1 MTATAPDGVI
11 EAIECPNSPLLPRRA
26 VAPRELLADRRV
38 PAAVRGL
45 HRGLPAVGSIAL
57 PLGHA
62 LGGFAAGWLIAP
74 DVPPPLSA
82 DERARMPLEARLRWR
97 RAWLFAAVGLVA
109 DVDFF
114 AGQHRAYTHSVGA
127 VMAVFGIS
135 LLLARG
141 RARDPVRLSLA
152 IAASYAS
159 HVLFDWLGADSP
171 APRGIMALWPFTD
184 AHYVSRV
191 DVFPVVSR
199 KILTVRAWK
208 LNLIAAATEAT
219 IVGFAV
225 YLCWRFRD
233 RRGR

>member
-1 MTATAPDGVI
+1 MP
-11 EAIECPNSPLLPRRA
+11 S
-26 VAPRELLADRRV
+26 
-38 PAAVRGL
+38 
-45 HRGLPAVGSIAL
+45 

-62 LGGFAAGWLIAP
+62 LGGFAAGWIIAP

-82 DERARMPLEARLRWR
+82 EERAETPLWRRAARWR

-127 VMAVFGIS
+127 VLAVFAVA

-141 RARDPVRLSLA
+141 RARDPLRLSLA

-171 APRGIMALWPFTD
+171 APRGILALWPFAD
-184 AHYVSRV
+184 AHYVSRL

-199 KILTVRAWK
+199 KIWTLRAWR
-208 LNLIAAATEAT
+208 LNLIAAVTET
-219 IVGFAV
+219 VILGSLAV
-225 YLCWRFRD
+225 LCWRFRG
-233 RRGR
+233 RRRA